1 AKHEAQ
7 LARNASGDSLLRS
20 VRALRETAAAK
31 AQLDQPESAQDAVFA
46 ARARLRFMVRE
57 YRAAI
62 ARLDTFLATHPGDE
76 VVTTE
81 RAAILAEGK
90 EWIDKQQK
98 RIAQHADRGE
108 WDRAREELAKIDRH
122 ALLPE
127 WEPAVADVRARLA
140 ADQASGR

>member
-1 AKHEAQ
+1 
-7 LARNASGDSLLRS
+7 
-20 VRALRETAAAK
+20 
-31 AQLDQPESAQDAVFA
+31 
-46 ARARLRFMVRE
+46 MVRE
-57 YRAAI
+57 YKAAVLRI
-62 ARLDTFLATHPGDE
+62 DTFLATHPGDA
-76 VVTTE
+76 VATAE

-127 WEPAVADVRARLA
+127 WESAFVDVRARIA